1 MKKEWIERILLG
13 LILMVIPVAARLQW
27 NSNEKVVTLTTELNM
42 GMAEM
47 NRRVSNI
54 ETIVSTNPSVGEIRA
69 MILEEVGPLKEE
81 IARLK
86 SQ

>member
-13 LILMVIPVAARLQW
+13 LILMVIPVVARLQW
-27 NSNEKVVTLTTELNM
+27 NSNEKVVTLTTELKM

-47 NRRVSNI
+47 QRRVTNI
-54 ETIVSTNPSVGEIRA
+54 ETLVSANPSAGEIRA

-86 SQ
+86 SK